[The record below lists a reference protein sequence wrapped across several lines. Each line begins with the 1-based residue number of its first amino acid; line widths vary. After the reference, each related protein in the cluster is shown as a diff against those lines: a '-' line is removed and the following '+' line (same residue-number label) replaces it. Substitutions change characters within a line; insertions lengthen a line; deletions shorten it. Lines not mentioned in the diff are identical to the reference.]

1 MSSRSRGCDGER
13 WHRQQGKVLFFFLS
27 EFSSLVLRLGLFV
40 PHCAF
45 FLLSIGSVFPLFTR
59 CFPQI
64 GTYQISLVAK
74 ALDVPFYVAVESYKF
89 SRLYPLSQRD
99 VMDLS
104 DYSDPN
110 ASTAAFRNL
119 SLQPPAMFTPS
130 TSVRPSFNQSV
141 PASPSKIK
149 RSFSDLAS
157 ALPANVTVE
166 QTNIDFTPAKC
177 ITLLFTDIGVLTPAA
192 VSDEL
197 IRLYQ

>member
-1 MSSRSRGCDGER
+1 MFR
-13 WHRQQGKVLFFFLS
+13 
-27 EFSSLVLRLGLFV
+27 
-40 PHCAF
+40 
-45 FLLSIGSVFPLFTR
+45 
-59 CFPQI
+59 QI

-104 DYSDPN
+104 DYSDPS
-110 ASTAAFRNL
+110 ASSTSAFRNL

-130 TSVRPSFNQSV
+130 TSVRPSFNQGV

>member
-1 MSSRSRGCDGER
+1 
-13 WHRQQGKVLFFFLS
+13 
-27 EFSSLVLRLGLFV
+27 
-40 PHCAF
+40 
-45 FLLSIGSVFPLFTR
+45 
-59 CFPQI
+59 
-64 GTYQISLVAK
+64 
-74 ALDVPFYVAVESYKF
+74 
-89 SRLYPLSQRD
+89 
-99 VMDLS
+99 MDLS
-104 DYSDPN
+104 DYSDPSA
-110 ASTAAFRNL
+110 ASAFRNL
-119 SLQPPAMFTPS
+119 SLQPPALVTPS
-130 TSVRPSFNQSV
+130 TVRPTFNNGV